1 MRSRRVRIALC
12 FTAVYLIW
20 GSTFFAV
27 RFAVEDVP
35 PLFLAGNR
43 FALAGLIVL
52 AAAARKGAPL
62 PRVAWLDAIVPGLLF
77 FAGANGAV
85 CWAEANGLP
94 SGTAA
99 MLIATEP
106 LWVALFMRIGSREAK
121 PLSWL
126 QRVGLVGGFFGTAVL
141 VRGATHGVG
150 WVAIVVVF
158 GAMAWALGSVLVAHR
173 SRLRTSEPAPD
184 PIALAGLH
192 MIVGGVGCLLL
203 SVALGE
209 SVPRLASIGSPAIA
223 AFVYLVVFGSIV
235 AFLAYTYLLRNVA
248 GPRVATYAYV
258 NPVVAVL
265 LGTFAGETVDA
276 GSLLAMAVVIGAV
289 VLTLRPTPR
298 DPPRLPRLAW
308 PLRRPRV
315 AAR

>member
-1 MRSRRVRIALC
+1 MRSRHVQIALC
-12 FTAVYLIW
+12 FAAVYLIW

-52 AAAARKGAPL
+52 AFASRRGAAL
-62 PRVAWLDAIVPGLLF
+62 PRVPWLDAIVPGLLF

-94 SGTAA
+94 SGTTA

-106 LWVALFMRIGSREAK
+106 LWVALFSRIASSESS

-126 QRVGLVGGFFGTAVL
+126 QRIGLVGGFFGTALL
-141 VRGATHGVG
+141 VRGATQGVG
-150 WVAIVVVF
+150 WVAAVVVF
-158 GAMAWALGSVLVAHR
+158 GAMAWAIGSLLVAHR
-173 SRLRTSEPAPD
+173 ARRRTSEPPPD

-192 MIVGGVGCLLL
+192 MVVGGIGCLVL
-203 SVALGE
+203 SVGLGE
-209 SVPRLASIGSPAIA
+209 SVPRLSSIGPAAIA
-223 AFVYLVVFGSIV
+223 AFFYLVVFGSIV
-235 AFLAYTYLLRNVA
+235 AFLAYTFLLRNVA
-248 GPRVATYAYV
+248 TTRVATYAYV

-265 LGTFAGETVDA
+265 LGTLVGESIDGGALV
-276 GSLLAMAVVIGAV
+276 AMAIVLGAV
-289 VLTLRPTPR
+289 VLTLRPKPR
-298 DPPRLPRLAW
+298 DPPRMPRLI
-308 PLRRPRV
+308 PRS
-315 AAR
+315 AHASSSC

>member
-12 FTAVYLIW
+12 FAAVYLIW

-52 AAAARKGAPL
+52 AFASRRGAAL
-62 PRVAWLDAIVPGLLF
+62 PRVPWLDAIVPGLLF

-106 LWVALFMRIGSREAK
+106 LWIALLSRVLSSQST

-126 QRVGLVGGFFGTAVL
+126 QRVGLLGGFFGTALL
-141 VRGATHGVG
+141 VQGATDGVG
-150 WVAIVVVF
+150 WVAGVVVL
-158 GAMAWALGSVLVAHR
+158 GAMAWAVGSLIVAHR
-173 SRLRTSEPAPD
+173 ARRRTAEPSPD

-192 MIVGGVGCLLL
+192 MVVGGIGCLVL
-203 SVALGE
+203 SVGLGE
-209 SVPRLASIGSPAIA
+209 SVPRLASIGPAAIA
-223 AFVYLVVFGSIV
+223 AFFYLVVFGSIV
-235 AFLAYTYLLRNVA
+235 AFLAYTFLLRNVA
-248 GPRVATYAYV
+248 ATRVATYAYV

-265 LGTFAGETVDA
+265 LGTLAGESIDA
-276 GSLLAMAVVIGAV
+276 GALVAMAIVIGAV
-289 VLTLRPTPR
+289 VLTLRPKPR
-298 DPPRLPRLAW
+298 DPPRMPRIIQ
-308 PLRRPRV
+308 RR
-315 AAR
+315 AHASL